1 MKRLGVAVVCLSLVL
16 LAGCEEGQRSYAGG
30 QDLDQ
35 ELVKTLNNAG
45 VEAAIIREHT
55 LYPYHFVSDGKALN
69 ELGERDFSVLAE
81 HLQQYDGT
89 LNVRRG
95 ETRADLYEARVA
107 YILQKLNEA
116 GIETGRISVKDGMPG
131 GSGMPSER
139 VVDVMSQPLEISGS
153 GGAGYGGS
161 GSR

>member
-16 LAGCEEGQRSYAGG
+16 LAGCEESQRSYAGG

-55 LYPYHFVSDGKALN
+55 LYPYHFVSDGKELN

-81 HLQQYDGT
+81 HLQQYAGA

-107 YILQKLNEA
+107 HILEKLNEA
-116 GIETGRISVKDGMPG
+116 GIETGRINVKDGMPG
-131 GSGMPSER
+131 GTGMPSER
-139 VVDVMSQPLEISGS
+139 VVDIMSKPLQVSGS
-153 GGAGYGGS
+153 RGTGYGGS